1 MECTAPRHI
10 HTHSYMASSVNTR
23 TLSVEDFLFAL
34 IVATGTD

>member
-1 MECTAPRHI
+1 MSATVATA
-10 HTHSYMASSVNTR
+10 THSYMASSVNTR